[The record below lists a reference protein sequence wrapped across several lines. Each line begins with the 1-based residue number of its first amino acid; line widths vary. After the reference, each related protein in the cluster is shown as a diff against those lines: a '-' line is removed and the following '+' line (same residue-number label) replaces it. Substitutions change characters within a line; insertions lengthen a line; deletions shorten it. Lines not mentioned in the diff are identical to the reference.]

1 MLAGTYGVTITDA
14 NGCDTTLAILITQ
27 PSQIQNDFTINN
39 LLCYGDADGSITPI
53 TSGGTPTG
61 GNPPYVYNWGV
72 INPLSVPAGTYSVT
86 ITDANGC
93 SITDEA
99 IVEEPNPLLL
109 SLTSNNNYGVSSTG
123 LPYFISCN
131 GANDGEVLAI
141 TTGGLEPYN
150 YAWSDLQT
158 TNPAVSLSVGS
169 ITLDVTDAN
178 GCPVSSSI
186 ILTEPSIII
195 DNANLST
202 NSYGY
207 EVSCFGASDGWIS
220 LDPTGGVPQ
229 SNGSYAYNWSNS
241 SLDSVSSGIPAG
253 NYSVSIEDANGCSY
267 SFNYTLISPSE
278 EFKATVSTLNY
289 AGPSHPPVDVIFS
302 DATIDNSGN
311 PISVN
316 HTWYWSNDGAAD
328 PFTDSG
334 FDNFTHGFDELGPN
348 DVYVLVQNVNSGCID
363 TVNFV
368 IEVQGFDFSTN
379 VFSPNG
385 DGINDDF
392 IFDKNGIKIISV
404 EIYNRWGSLVM
415 NWTDLDKGWDGT
427 GSDGQDLPDAVYFY
441 VLTAEGEDGY
451 YYEDKGSITLIR

>member
-1 MLAGTYGVTITDA
+1 M
-14 NGCDTTLAILITQ
+14 
-27 PSQIQNDFTINN
+27 
-39 LLCYGDADGSITPI
+39 
-53 TSGGTPTG
+53 
-61 GNPPYVYNWGV
+61 
-72 INPLSVPAGTYSVT
+72 
-86 ITDANGC
+86 
-93 SITDEA
+93 
-99 IVEEPNPLLL
+99 
-109 SLTSNNNYGVSSTG
+109 
-123 LPYFISCN
+123 
-131 GANDGEVLAI
+131 
-141 TTGGLEPYN
+141 
-150 YAWSDLQT
+150 
-158 TNPAVSLSVGS
+158 
-169 ITLDVTDAN
+169 
-178 GCPVSSSI
+178 
-186 ILTEPSIII
+186 
-195 DNANLST
+195 
-202 NSYGY
+202 
-207 EVSCFGASDGWIS
+207 
-220 LDPTGGVPQ
+220 
-229 SNGSYAYNWSNS
+229 
-241 SLDSVSSGIPAG
+241 
-253 NYSVSIEDANGCSY
+253 SIEDANGCSY

-316 HTWYWSNDGAAD
+316 HTWYWSNDGAAE

>member
-1 MLAGTYGVTITDA
+1 M
-14 NGCDTTLAILITQ
+14 
-27 PSQIQNDFTINN
+27 
-39 LLCYGDADGSITPI
+39 
-53 TSGGTPTG
+53 
-61 GNPPYVYNWGV
+61 
-72 INPLSVPAGTYSVT
+72 
-86 ITDANGC
+86 
-93 SITDEA
+93 
-99 IVEEPNPLLL
+99 
-109 SLTSNNNYGVSSTG
+109 
-123 LPYFISCN
+123 
-131 GANDGEVLAI
+131 
-141 TTGGLEPYN
+141 
-150 YAWSDLQT
+150 
-158 TNPAVSLSVGS
+158 
-169 ITLDVTDAN
+169 
-178 GCPVSSSI
+178 
-186 ILTEPSIII
+186 
-195 DNANLST
+195 
-202 NSYGY
+202 
-207 EVSCFGASDGWIS
+207 
-220 LDPTGGVPQ
+220 
-229 SNGSYAYNWSNS
+229 
-241 SLDSVSSGIPAG
+241 
-253 NYSVSIEDANGCSY
+253 SIEDANGCSY

-278 EFKATVSTLNY
+278 EFNATVSTLNY

-334 FDNFTHGFDELGPN
+334 FDTFTHSNKIGFDELGPN

-385 DGINDDF
+385 DGINDEF

-451 YYEDKGSITLIR
+451 FYENKSSITLIR

>member
-1 MLAGTYGVTITDA
+1 M
-14 NGCDTTLAILITQ
+14 ITQ
-27 PSQIQNDFTINN
+27 PSQIQNDFTINDVI
-39 LLCYGDADGSITPI
+39 CYGDASGSITPI

-61 GNPPYVYNWGV
+61 GTPPYVYNWGPT
-72 INPLSVPAGTYSVT
+72 NPLAAQAGTHSVT
-86 ITDANGC
+86 IIDANGC
-93 SITDEA
+93 FITDEA

-109 SLTSNNNYGVSSTG
+109 SLITNNNYGVSSTG

-178 GCPVSSSI
+178 GCPVTAST

-195 DNANLST
+195 DNPTLST

-220 LDPTGGVPQ
+220 LDPSGGVPK
-229 SNGSYAYNWSNS
+229 SNGSYSYNWSSSS
-241 SLDSVSSGIPAG
+241 SLDSVSSGISAG

-278 EFKATVSTLNY
+278 AFSATVSTLNY
-289 AGPSHPPVDVIFS
+289 AGPAHPPVNVIFT
-302 DATIDNSGN
+302 DATVDAAGNQIPVNHNWYWTNYGAAEPFTNSGWQN
-311 PISVN
+311 FSHI
-316 HTWYWSNDGAAD
+316 
-328 PFTDSG
+328 FT
-334 FDNFTHGFDELGPN
+334 EVGPN
-348 DVYVLVQNVNSGCID
+348 DVYVLVQNANSGCMD
-363 TVNFV
+363 TVNFI
-368 IEVQGFDFSTN
+368 IEVQGIDYTTN

-385 DGINDDF
+385 DGINDEF
-392 IFDKNGIKIISV
+392 IFDKNGIKAVSV

-451 YYEDKGSITLIR
+451 FYENKSSITLIR